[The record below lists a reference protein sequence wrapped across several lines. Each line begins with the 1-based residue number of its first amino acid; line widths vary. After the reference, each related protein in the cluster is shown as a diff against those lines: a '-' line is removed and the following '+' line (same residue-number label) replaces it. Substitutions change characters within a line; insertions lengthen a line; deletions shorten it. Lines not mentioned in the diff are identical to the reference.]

1 MTTVDN
7 GTVDTGTVAELAELA
22 GTWTV
27 DAAHS
32 LVAFSV
38 VHMTIARVTGRFDVL
53 DGEVDVTA
61 SAASLRVRVAT
72 ASVSSGHPKR
82 DELIRSADFLDSARF
97 PELEFTASAT
107 GFSAGDWTL
116 PGLLSIRGVARP
128 VELAVRTGGV
138 VEHRGATR
146 AGFSARTT
154 LDRREFGLRFDG
166 LLAGGGAVVSNRVDV
181 VIEAELVRA

>member
-1 MTTVDN
+1 MTTVDE
-7 GTVDTGTVAELAELA
+7 TVRRSREALA

-53 DGEVDVTA
+53 DGEVEGTLSGA
-61 SAASLRVRVAT
+61 SVHVRVAT
-72 ASVSSGHPKR
+72 GSVSSGHPKR
-82 DELIRSADFLDSARF
+82 DELIRSADFLDTERF
-97 PELEFTASAT
+97 PELEFTASCDR
-107 GFSAGDWTL
+107 FSARDWTL
-116 PGLLSIRGVARP
+116 PGSLTIRGVTRP
-128 VELAVRTGGV
+128 IELAVRTGGV
-138 VEHRGATR
+138 VDHRGATR
-146 AGFSARTT
+146 AGFSARTS

-166 LLAGGGAVVSNRVDV
+166 LLAGGGVMVSNLVDI

>member
-1 MTTVDN
+1 MTTVDE
-7 GTVDTGTVAELAELA
+7 TTHRPLETLA

-53 DGEVDVTA
+53 DGEVEVTPSGA
-61 SAASLRVRVAT
+61 SVHVRVAT
-72 ASVSSGHPKR
+72 ASASSGHPKR
-82 DELIRSADFLDSARF
+82 DELIRSADFLDTERF
-97 PELEFTASAT
+97 PELEFTASCD

-116 PGLLSIRGVARP
+116 PGRLTIRGVTRP
-128 VELAVRTGGV
+128 IELAVRTGGV
-138 VEHRGATR
+138 VDHRGATR
-146 AGFSARTT
+146 AGFSAWTS
-154 LDRREFGLRFDG
+154 LDRREFGLKFDG
-166 LLAGGGAVVSNRVDV
+166 LLAGGGAVVSNLVDI